1 MKRTL
6 LATCVLFAAIWSL
19 PGFASGIGVVN
30 MQTIFRSSPQV
41 KKINTTLQKRFATR
55 KTSIVVMGKKLQTEV
70 KQFQKNQTVMD
81 SKAAQA
87 LRAKIGGQGAKLR
100 QMQGKFQ
107 RDLMVAQNAEMKK
120 FMTRVKGIVGNIAAK
135 KKLDVVL
142 PSNTVLYSK
151 TKSDITSEVLSALE

>member
-6 LATCVLFAAIWSL
+6 LAACVLFAAIWSL

-41 KKINTTLQKRFATR
+41 KKINTTLQKRFAAR
-55 KTSIVVMGKKLQTEV
+55 KTNIVAMGKKLQTEV

-87 LRAKIGGQGAKLR
+87 LRAKIGEQGTKLR

-120 FMTRVKGIVGNIAAK
+120 FMTRVKGIVGKIAAK

-142 PSNTVLYSK
+142 PSNAVLYSK

>member
-1 MKRTL
+1 
-6 LATCVLFAAIWSL
+6 
-19 PGFASGIGVVN
+19 
-30 MQTIFRSSPQV
+30 
-41 KKINTTLQKRFATR
+41 
-55 KTSIVVMGKKLQTEV
+55 
-70 KQFQKNQTVMD
+70 
-81 SKAAQA
+81 
-87 LRAKIGGQGAKLR
+87 
-100 QMQGKFQ
+100 MQGKFQ